1 MSVWGEGEN
10 LDKVAVMINVN
21 NQIDSIWNKP
31 NRDIY
36 SNRYRYY
43 KEGEK
48 PKGKALNIIEIL
60 KHYGIPVETFK
71 SLVSEE
77 EGGSQ
82 EMPDSEID
90 SIIDGF
96 QFDWDNPMDDL
107 RWILQDNHRIDK
119 YLTQL
124 KSEYIKYKTPK
135 DKQLDMDDVFDEARD
150 AGYTSDL
157 EDHYEEWI
165 GNHELEPFEEE
176 ILDELFK
183 EVSRLME
190 NAYNSAYDSALESEI
205 EYQRENYS
213 GGKYTLDP
221 SGE

>member
-1 MSVWGEGEN
+1 
-10 LDKVAVMINVN
+10 
-21 NQIDSIWNKP
+21 
-31 NRDIY
+31 
-36 SNRYRYY
+36 
-43 KEGEK
+43 
-48 PKGKALNIIEIL
+48 
-60 KHYGIPVETFK
+60 
-71 SLVSEE
+71 
-77 EGGSQ
+77 
-82 EMPDSEID
+82 MPDSEID